1 MLETEL
7 KVNDEEWFSKIESP
21 EIVSDVTS
29 IEWDDEADLV
39 VLGLGGAG
47 VSAANEALDHGCC
60 LLYTS
65 PSPRDS

>member
-7 KVNDEEWFSKIESP
+7 KVNDEQWFSKIESP

-39 VLGLGGAG
+39 VLGLGG
-47 VSAANEALDHGCC
+47 C

-65 PSPRDS
+65 PSPRDWMVSRMPSSA